1 MSLRMNDLR
10 KEYAQKNPLSRQK
23 MKQAFKHLWTDE
35 QIESLLD
42 SHAEGNGPFYLL
54 SDLSGLTETRL
65 QEASSDYEGLT
76 QDMNNNRLRWYSA
89 HFDVGTPPQ
98 RRHLMIDTGSS
109 WMWTYAADCD
119 TIQTSPGFFEGDQSE
134 YCLENPHRFQT

>member
-1 MSLRMNDLR
+1 
-10 KEYAQKNPLSRQK
+10 

-65 QEASSDYEGLT
+65 QEAASDYEGLT
-76 QDMNNNRLRWYSA
+76 QDMNNNRLKWYSA
-89 HFDVGTPPQ
+89 YFDIGTPPQ

-119 TIQTSPGFFEGDQSE
+119 TVQTSPGFFEGDQSE
-134 YCLENPHRFQT
+134 FCLENTHRFQT